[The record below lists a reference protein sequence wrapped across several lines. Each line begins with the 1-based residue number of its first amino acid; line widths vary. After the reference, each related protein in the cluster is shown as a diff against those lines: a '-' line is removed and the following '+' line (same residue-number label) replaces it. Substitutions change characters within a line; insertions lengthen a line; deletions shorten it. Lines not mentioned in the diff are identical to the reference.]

1 MNYIILGAPASG
13 KGTQAELIS
22 EKLNIP
28 TISSGVILRENIQK
42 KTELGLKAKDVM
54 NKGQLVSDDIMIDL
68 IKNRLNQEDCLNG
81 YVLDGFPRTI
91 SQAKALDEITQIDKI
106 IDVVIS
112 DEAAIKRI
120 ISRRMCKSCGATY
133 HLIFNPSQVENVCD
147 KCNGEL
153 YLRDDDKEEV
163 VKERLKVYHN
173 QTELLKKYYRDKII
187 KIDGMP
193 SIKEVTQDIF
203 NKLNIQ

>member
-120 ISRRMCKSCGATY
+120 ISRRMCKVVVL
-133 HLIFNPSQVENVCD
+133 LI
-147 KCNGEL
+147 
-153 YLRDDDKEEV
+153 
-163 VKERLKVYHN
+163 
-173 QTELLKKYYRDKII
+173 I
-187 KIDGMP
+187 
-193 SIKEVTQDIF
+193 
-203 NKLNIQ
+203 